1 MRGNYYHRRYLVSGR
16 PRTGAN
22 VCVLIRKPS
31 RSLEEG
37 VVNGGRRLELLGVNE
52 WNVKLKTMG
61 SGMKREKEIE
71 DVRSNQK
78 LYVER

>member
-22 VCVLIRKPS
+22 VCVNQEAEPVFI
-31 RSLEEG
+31 EVG
-37 VVNGGRRLELLGVNE
+37 VVNGGLRLELLGVNE

-61 SGMKREKEIE
+61 SGIRREKEIE
-71 DVRSNQK
+71 DVRSN
-78 LYVER
+78 